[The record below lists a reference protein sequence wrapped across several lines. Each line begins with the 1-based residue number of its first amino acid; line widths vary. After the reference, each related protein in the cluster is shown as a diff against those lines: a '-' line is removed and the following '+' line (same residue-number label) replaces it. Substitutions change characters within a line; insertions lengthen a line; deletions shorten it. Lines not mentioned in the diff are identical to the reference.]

1 MANEATILRI
11 RAQVENLEGL
21 NRARSAVR
29 NFATESKAASNDL
42 DKLRSLFKELGSE
55 SVRSVNNLK
64 NYRTGLDAL
73 RQSAEIGSTTFKE
86 LTSEI
91 RQLDTEL
98 GSLQGKQT
106 QVAQGFN
113 KITTATN
120 SAIAAQRTYSGL
132 IRNPLTGGYS
142 MPPVQ
147 VPMGGRLLPAA
158 QGFDFA
164 AQDSRIQAQAAE
176 ASAQSARDARRRA
189 KMQEL
194 ANYSGTTIGARD
206 PNTGALIAGGY
217 GPFQNVGTQYN
228 RPAGPQPAR
237 VRDRANLGRV
247 GQTAGAIA
255 AAGVFG
261 GPEGFIG
268 ASLGAIGGPGGAL
281 AGGAIGAQVGII
293 RQQLSGV
300 ANYTKELNLAK
311 ITLAQ
316 ASTGQEDYNK
326 NLRIARQISADY
338 TVGLKETIQGYSQVS
353 VAAKA
358 NGLTLKDTENIY
370 RGVVAAGTAFGK
382 SQEDIDAIVRA
393 TVQVLSKGKLS
404 AEELQGQIGERL
416 PGAVA
421 KFAEATGR
429 SLPELAKDL
438 EDGKVNIADFVKFT
452 EKQVQ
457 TYDEIAKIIGAS
469 PEKSGERLKLAL
481 DTASEN
487 YGGFFLK
494 ISVMFSDS
502 ITKVISWFNQNS
514 ETIQRV
520 VYLYYRGFKAIS
532 DFVQGAYRTISTTG
546 NFLKEY
552 LGSLVPAFGLIIK
565 MSEIASRMQGK
576 KVFKSATDNYKDLF
590 PDFKPLANMFGV
602 DSKQA
607 AAAAAEAEDA
617 KKKAAAEKL
626 AAEQQQLAETTMQ
639 AQIRLADTVFQ
650 YQIQLDRKRY
660 ELQQELIDLQRQNYV
675 DSLSGAKQDVAS
687 AVMQFKQQIDA
698 LDRRSKDA
706 QVTVAQ
712 ANQKLQSANQMLNVT
727 GNGIGGSTSGV
738 YTQGGYGPRGAN
750 SYGPHFDIAKTGGGY
765 FSRNALD
772 KFVTVNGRPLSSGA
786 TVDGGQYGASRDGGS
801 RIHKA
806 QDYAFGSGAQLSLRN
821 GAQFKGTSRGSYGDN
836 TVFMLPDG
844 TVYRIIHGTFSS
856 GITGKKPSGVAG
868 QIKRATTDQGDV
880 NVANADLAAAKAS
893 QKLTTGVAS
902 DFRKQYLLQ
911 FTNNLTKSIRDQT
924 QSLEDAN
931 TVQALRNRLLQE
943 GVRPEIIDIQAKT
956 LELTQQQTQKVEQLN
971 AEQST
976 MAPDAYNAGLKA
988 INDSYGELIN
998 KTREA
1003 AQAQLEFNE
1012 TMKYQ
1017 QDNRVGLGFQDGAK
1031 RYVESIGTMRE
1042 ATSQLAQTGIKGV
1055 ENALFELATTGAT
1068 NFQAF
1073 AVSILQ
1079 DTSRMIIQQLVLR
1092 SIMQAIGAIGGGGG
1106 GGSSM
1111 SSMLANQ
1118 APYINANGNVFAQ
1131 NGIVPFA
1138 NGGIVDRPMMFPFA
1152 KGIGL
1157 MGEAGP
1163 EAIMPLKRGAD
1174 GKLGVAGGGGTS
1186 VTVNVDASSSSVQG
1200 DKGQSAALGRAI
1212 AASVQ
1217 AELVKQKRPGG
1228 LLA

>member
-42 DKLRSLFKELGSE
+42 DKLRSMFKELGSE
-55 SVRSVNNLK
+55 SIRSVNNLK

-91 RQLDTEL
+91 RQLDNEL

-106 QVAQGFN
+106 QVAQEFN

-120 SAIAAQRTYSGL
+120 AAIAAQRTYSGL

-147 VPMGGRLLPAA
+147 TPMGGRLLPAA
-158 QGFDFA
+158 QGFDFT

-194 ANYSGTTIGARD
+194 SNYSGTTIGARD
-206 PNTGALIAGGY
+206 PNTGALIAGGS

-228 RPAGPQPAR
+228 RPAGPQPAP
-237 VRDRANLGRV
+237 VRSRANLGRL
-247 GQTAGAIA
+247 GPTAGAIA

-261 GPEGFIG
+261 GPEGLIG
-268 ASLGAIGGPGGAL
+268 AGIGAFGGPGGAL
-281 AGGAIGAQVGII
+281 AGGAMGAQVNII

-326 NLRIARQISADY
+326 NLRIARQISTDY

-382 SQEDIDAIVRA
+382 SQEDLDAIVRA

-429 SLPELAKDL
+429 SLPQLAKDL

-457 TYDEIAKIIGAS
+457 NYDEIAKIIGAS
-469 PEKSGERLKLAL
+469 PEKAGERLKLAL

-502 ITKVISWFNQNS
+502 MTKLVSWFNQNS
-514 ETIQRV
+514 EIIQRV
-520 VYLYYRGFKAIS
+520 VYLYYRYTKAIS
-532 DFVQGAYRTISTTG
+532 DFVQVPYQAIRAAGKSLR
-546 NFLKEY
+546 EY
-552 LGSLVPAFGLIIK
+552 FSSLFPAFDKIIK
-565 MSEIASRMQGK
+565 MSEIAAKMQGK
-576 KVFKSATDNYKDLF
+576 KIFKSATDNYKDLF
-590 PDFKPLANMFGV
+590 PEFNPSANMFGK

-607 AAAAAEAEDA
+607 RVGDTVGGDAEKPNKAAENAA
-617 KKKAAAEKL
+617 K
-626 AAEQQQLAETTMQ
+626 
-639 AQIRLADTVFQ
+639 RLADR
-650 YQIQLDRKRY
+650 IKEQL
-660 ELQQELIDLQRQNYV
+660 
-675 DSLSGAKQDVAS
+675 
-687 AVMQFKQQIDA
+687 
-698 LDRRSKDA
+698 
-706 QVTVAQ
+706 
-712 ANQKLQSANQMLNVT
+712 
-727 GNGIGGSTSGV
+727 
-738 YTQGGYGPRGAN
+738 
-750 SYGPHFDIAKTGGGY
+750 
-765 FSRNALD
+765 
-772 KFVTVNGRPLSSGA
+772 
-786 TVDGGQYGASRDGGS
+786 
-801 RIHKA
+801 
-806 QDYAFGSGAQLSLRN
+806 
-821 GAQFKGTSRGSYGDN
+821 
-836 TVFMLPDG
+836 
-844 TVYRIIHGTFSS
+844 
-856 GITGKKPSGVAG
+856 
-868 QIKRATTDQGDV
+868 
-880 NVANADLAAAKAS
+880 ANADKLFSLETARLDITLAATKQEELEAKYNKVIVERREKYLS
-893 QKLTTGVAS
+893 LQKNAVSEQERMRIAEAQSVAIIA
-902 DFRKQYLLQ
+902 DHQTYL
-911 FTNNLTKSIRDQT
+911 
-924 QSLEDAN
+924 
-931 TVQALRNRLLQE
+931 
-943 GVRPEIIDIQAKT
+943 
-956 LELTQQQTQKVEQLN
+956 
-971 AEQST
+971 
-976 MAPDAYNAGLKA
+976 
-988 INDSYGELIN
+988 GEIN
-998 KTREA
+998 KLMQEQTKELY
-1003 AQAQLEFNE
+1003 AQ
-1012 TMKYQ
+1012 
-1017 QDNRVGLGFQDGAK
+1017 VGL
-1031 RYVESIGTMRE
+1031 S
-1042 ATSQLAQTGIKGV
+1042 ATLNKNLQA
-1055 ENALFELATTGAT
+1055 
-1068 NFQAF
+1068 AF
-1073 AVSILQ
+1073 AGAFTGGTATGTFRTDVDLMPGLTGGKLGSKMEELKKSLADLQ
-1079 DTSRMIIQQLVLR
+1079 DPINQVLAGA
-1092 SIMQAIGAIGGGGG
+1092 QAIGEAFSTSFKGLIDG
-1106 GGSSM
+1106 SM
-1111 SSMLANQ
+1111 SAQQALAGFFKNIANYFLDMASQMIAKYIQMQIIGLAQKLLPGMFGGIFGASGPPDLSGSAISVPNQ
-1118 APYINANGNVFAQ
+1118 YSYGLGPNILASANGNVFAQ
-1131 NGIVPFA
+1131 NGIIRYA
-1138 NGGIVDRPMMFPFA
+1138 KGGIVDRPMVFPFA

-1163 EAIMPLKRGAD
+1163 EAIMPLRRGRD
-1174 GKLGVAGGGGTS
+1174 GNLGVMSSGGGTTN
-1186 VTVNVDASSSSVQG
+1186 VVVNVDASGSSVEG
-1200 DKGQSAALGRAI
+1200 NQSQAKALGNAI
-1212 AASVQ
+1212 SVAVQ
-1217 AELVKQKRPGG
+1217 SELVKQKRPGG